1 MRQCF
6 KLIFVSIQIE
16 DDNRKAHVKFR
27 KENPIFYEQVSIFE
41 KKSVPKSSN
50 FLLRFPNCCRDW
62 RQSRRMCTSRAP
74 TASTSPGRRGV
85 RTGGKE
91 GAERRKE
98 EEEGKGETASQR
110 GEKVEVGLEVVE
122 NTQLTSRLE
131 RSLESQVIILCMKNI
146 FKPPKT

>member
-1 MRQCF
+1 M
-6 KLIFVSIQIE
+6 
-16 DDNRKAHVKFR
+16 
-27 KENPIFYEQVSIFE
+27 
-41 KKSVPKSSN
+41 
-50 FLLRFPNCCRDW
+50 
-62 RQSRRMCTSRAP
+62 
-74 TASTSPGRRGV
+74 

-91 GAERRKE
+91 GAERRKEE

-122 NTQLTSRLE
+122 NTQLTSRLA